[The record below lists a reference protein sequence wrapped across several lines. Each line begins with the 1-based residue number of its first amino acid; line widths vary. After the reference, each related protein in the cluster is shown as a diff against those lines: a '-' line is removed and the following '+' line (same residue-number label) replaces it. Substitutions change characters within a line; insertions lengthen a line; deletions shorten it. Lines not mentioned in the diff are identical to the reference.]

1 MDHRPKYKMQI
12 IKFIEDNI
20 RENQDY
26 LGKCDAFSYTIQNTL
41 SMKEIIDKLDFI
53 KIKTIM
59 LYKVSIKNI
68 RQTRGWKIIF
78 AKCTVNKGQLCKIY
92 KE

>member
-20 RENQDY
+20 GENQDY
-26 LGKCDAFSYTIQNTL
+26 LGKCDAFSYTIQNKL
-41 SMKEIIDKLDFI
+41 SMTARIDKLYFI
-53 KIKTIM
+53 KITTIK
-59 LYKVSIKNI
+59 LYKVSIKKI
-68 RQTRGWKIIF
+68 RQARDLKIIF
-78 AKCTVNKGQLCKIY
+78 SKCTVNKGHLCKIY

>member
-26 LGKCDAFSYTIQNTL
+26 LKKCDVFSDIIWKIL
-41 SMKEIIDKLDFI
+41 LMKEITDKLDFI

-59 LYKVSIKNI
+59 LYKVNIKRI
-68 RQTRGWKIIF
+68 RQARDWKIIF
-78 AKCTVNKGQLCKIY
+78 AKCTVNKGLLCKIY
-92 KE
+92 NE